1 MSLSCTPTPSLQAV
15 ERVLYE
21 HVQVMSVCCTPVWAG
36 AGDIYIYTSV
46 CYTPKLPLRVADH
59 FLYEQ
64 VQVTYTCQSV
74 CYTPKPSLR
83 IVERVL
89 CEQVQ
94 MTYTR
99 RDGMKCLRVL
109 SKSNQATSDRK
120 NMEEVRQGFIF
131 YRLSGPLWGGGRG
144 GGDSC
149 SGTGGGVEIVLRLC
163 KM

>member
-1 MSLSCTPTPSLQAV
+1 
-15 ERVLYE
+15 
-21 HVQVMSVCCTPVWAG
+21 
-36 AGDIYIYTSV
+36 
-46 CYTPKLPLRVADH
+46 
-59 FLYEQ
+59 
-64 VQVTYTCQSV
+64 
-74 CYTPKPSLR
+74 
-83 IVERVL
+83 
-89 CEQVQ
+89 